1 MVKSYPIHVQ
11 KNNTTI
17 MYKVP
22 LKCLS
27 QKQKT
32 HKDLINYEKITLKI
46 KTNLDNENINTS
58 DNNSHIV
65 YNSLSTAISS
75 SISEYI
81 QVGCIIM

>member
-22 LKCLS
+22 FKCLS
-27 QKQKT
+27 QKQKD

-46 KTNLDNENINTS
+46 KTNYNDENNENIIRNS
-58 DNNSHIV
+58 FINNVS
-65 YNSLSTAISS
+65 NSIP
-75 SISEYI
+75 EYI
-81 QVGCIIM
+81 QSGCIIM